1 MEEEGGIGMA
11 QIVLKQIEKSF
22 KQDKVIEGLN
32 LTIEDGSFTVLV
44 GPSGCGKSTTLRM
57 IAGLDKES
65 GGEIWIGDH
74 CVNGVEPGKRNIA
87 MVFQNYALYPM
98 MTVKENIEFGL
109 VNRKVPRTERERLVK
124 EITEV
129 VGLAEYLH
137 KKPQA
142 LSGGQRQRVALAR
155 AMVKN
160 PGVFLMDEPLSNL
173 DAKLRHQMRT
183 ELIQLHK
190 RLGATFVFVTHDQVE
205 AMSMGDRIVIMNK
218 GRIQQADSPMKI
230 YDDPDNVFTAQFIGT
245 PPMNVIDRERI
256 LPLLHGQLHDEIGQL
271 GFRPEKATMT
281 TENRPQ
287 PGQLQFPARILT
299 RETLGAEIIYQL
311 ESALGLVSVKS
322 FLKPLESASEVYI
335 SVSMQDLYYFDRG
348 VGLPKQT
355 WLSSPDSSLLSLV
368 LVSVWKGVGY
378 NALIFIAGLQSI
390 PKDVYEASALDEANW
405 WRKFYKITL
414 PMLSPTLFFLIIINL
429 ISSFQVFET
438 IAIMTNGGPIN
449 STNTLVFYI
458 YEYGFRYFKIG
469 YASAAGAI
477 LLVVVGLL
485 TLVYFKLLSRKVHYQ

>member
-1 MEEEGGIGMA
+1 MA

-22 KQDKVIEGLN
+22 KQDKVIEGLD

-57 IAGLDKES
+57 IAGLEKET
-65 GGEIWIGDH
+65 GGEIWIGDQ
-74 CVNGVEPGKRNIA
+74 CVNGVEPGKRNVA

-109 VNRKVPRTERERLVK
+109 VNRKIPRPERERLVK

-155 AMVKN
+155 AMVKS
-160 PGVFLMDEPLSNL
+160 PAVFLMDEPLSNL

-218 GRIQQADSPMKI
+218 GLIQQADGPMKI

-256 LPLLHGQLHDEIGQL
+256 LPYLNGLLHDDIGQV

-281 TENRPQ
+281 LENRAHS
-287 PGQLQFPARILT
+287 GLVQFPGRIMT

-311 ESALGLVSVKS
+311 DSALGLVSVKS
-322 FLKPLESASEVYI
+322 F
-335 SVSMQDLYYFDRG
+335 
-348 VGLPKQT
+348 
-355 WLSSPDSSLLSLV
+355 
-368 LVSVWKGVGY
+368 
-378 NALIFIAGLQSI
+378 
-390 PKDVYEASALDEANW
+390 
-405 WRKFYKITL
+405 
-414 PMLSPTLFFLIIINL
+414 
-429 ISSFQVFET
+429 
-438 IAIMTNGGPIN
+438 
-449 STNTLVFYI
+449 
-458 YEYGFRYFKIG
+458 
-469 YASAAGAI
+469 
-477 LLVVVGLL
+477 
-485 TLVYFKLLSRKVHYQ
+485 

>member
-1 MEEEGGIGMA
+1 
-11 QIVLKQIEKSF
+11 
-22 KQDKVIEGLN
+22 
-32 LTIEDGSFTVLV
+32 
-44 GPSGCGKSTTLRM
+44 M
-57 IAGLDKES
+57 IAGLEKET
-65 GGEIWIGDH
+65 GGEIWIGDQ
-74 CVNGVEPGKRNIA
+74 CVNGVEPGKRNVA

-109 VNRKVPRTERERLVK
+109 VNRKVPRPERERLVK

-155 AMVKN
+155 AMVKS
-160 PGVFLMDEPLSNL
+160 PAVFLMDEPLSNL

-218 GRIQQADSPMKI
+218 GLIQQADGPMKI

-256 LPLLHGQLHDEIGQL
+256 LPYLNGQLHDNIGQV

-281 TENRPQ
+281 LENRAQ
-287 PGQLQFPARILT
+287 SGLVHFPGRIMT

-311 ESALGLVSVKS
+311 DSALGLVSVKS
-322 FLKPLESASEVYI
+322 FLKPLESASEVNI
-335 SVSMQDLYYFDRG
+335 TVSMQDLYYFDRNG
-348 VGLPKQT
+348 VRARQHERSAERELI
-355 WLSSPDSSLLSLV
+355 V
-368 LVSVWKGVGY
+368 L
-378 NALIFIAGLQSI
+378 
-390 PKDVYEASALDEANW
+390 
-405 WRKFYKITL
+405 
-414 PMLSPTLFFLIIINL
+414 
-429 ISSFQVFET
+429 
-438 IAIMTNGGPIN
+438 GGKY
-449 STNTLVFYI
+449 S
-458 YEYGFRYFKIG
+458 
-469 YASAAGAI
+469 
-477 LLVVVGLL
+477 
-485 TLVYFKLLSRKVHYQ
+485 